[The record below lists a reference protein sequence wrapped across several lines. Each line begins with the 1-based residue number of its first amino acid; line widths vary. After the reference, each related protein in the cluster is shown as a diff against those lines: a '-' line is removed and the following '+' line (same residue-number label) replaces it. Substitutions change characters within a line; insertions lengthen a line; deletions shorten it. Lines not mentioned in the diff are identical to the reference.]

1 MGPRREVLL
10 AAGGSGGHLFPAEA
24 LAIALAKHGVAVHL
38 VTDERATRFGAS
50 FPADAVHAISAGT
63 PMARSPLS
71 VLLALG
77 KLARGAVQSYA
88 LLGRLKPAAI
98 VGFGGYPTVP
108 PVLAATWRRVPAVI
122 HEQNGVIGRANRL
135 LAPRVG
141 HIATGFAS
149 VKGIEGALAAKAVHV
164 GNPVRPAVI
173 AAAKLPFPEL
183 AAGGALRLCAFGG
196 SQGARVMSDVVPAAL
211 ALLDE
216 TDRKRL
222 MVVQQ
227 AREEDI
233 GRVRQLYLHH
243 AIQAEI
249 QPFFRDLPARIAASH
264 LVIGRS
270 GASTVAELAVIGRP
284 AILVPLPHALD
295 QDQAANAATLAA
307 IGAAEVV
314 TQDVF
319 TPRWL
324 AGALKARL
332 DDPLLLTNAAKAA
345 KSAGIPDAAERL
357 AALVLQVA
365 GLPLHRHW
373 RRSACPASPRCCTIW
388 ATRCRARTR
397 RTTTTSSA
405 CATRASGRSGGPCR
419 REHLGEA
426 EVVVVSTAIK
436 RDNPELAM
444 AREKRLPVVHAPQML
459 AELMRLEVNASRWQ
473 APTARRRQPRWWRPC
488 SMQGRASIPP

>member
-1 MGPRREVLL
+1 MDPRREVLL
-10 AAGGSGGHLFPAEA
+10 AAGGTGGHLFPAEA
-24 LAIALAKHGVAVHL
+24 LAIALAQHGVAVHL

-50 FPADAVHAISAGT
+50 FPAEAVHTISAGT

-77 KLARGAVQSYA
+77 RLARGTVQSYA
-88 LLGRLKPAAI
+88 LLGRLKPAVI

-108 PVLAATWRRVPAVI
+108 PLLAATWRKVPAVI

-135 LAPRVG
+135 LAPRVDR
-141 HIATGFAS
+141 IATGFAS

-173 AAAKLPFPEL
+173 AAATLPFPEL
-183 AAGGALRLCAFGG
+183 AAGGPLRLCAFGG

-216 TDRKRL
+216 ADRKRI

-233 GRVRQLYLHH
+233 GRVRQLYLQH

-284 AILVPLPHALD
+284 AILVPLPNALD

-332 DDPLLLTNAAKAA
+332 DDPSLLTKAAEAA
-345 KSAGIPDAAERL
+345 KSAGIPDAADRL

-365 GLPLHRHW
+365 GLRAQE
-373 RRSACPASPRCCTIW
+373 RPA
-388 ATRCRARTR
+388 
-397 RTTTTSSA
+397 
-405 CATRASGRSGGPCR
+405 
-419 REHLGEA
+419 
-426 EVVVVSTAIK
+426 
-436 RDNPELAM
+436 
-444 AREKRLPVVHAPQML
+444 
-459 AELMRLEVNASRWQ
+459 
-473 APTARRRQPRWWRPC
+473 
-488 SMQGRASIPP
+488 